1 MPIFL
6 RSRLYINFAGRYDDA
21 LNELL
26 TKGFGLKPAVAP
38 ILPAPARPSALPAS
52 ASPTLPTMPR
62 TWLIAGGG
70 IIGVLVL
77 CVLIAWVVGQL
88 ITTVTPTPTRV
99 ALVTE
104 TRVPLTSVA
113 TSTMQLTASP
123 VPPTR
128 APTNTT
134 VPPTAAPK
142 PTEVPKPTEA
152 PKPPAAPGI
161 GSTKISA
168 DSATMVYVPAG
179 EFTMGSNDYDDE
191 KPPHA
196 VYLDAFWIDKFEV
209 TNALYKKCV
218 DAGKCSAPQESKSS
232 TRALYYGNS
241 QYDNYPAINVT
252 WENATQYCAFAKK
265 QLPTEAQ
272 WEKAARGTDKRIYPW
287 GDTFDVNKLNSSEG
301 GKGDTTAVGSYP
313 SGASPYGA
321 LDMAGNV
328 WEWVADWYDA
338 NYYKNSPARNPT
350 GPTSGQSRVVRGGS
364 WGSSATSVRAADRPS
379 TSTGAT
385 SSVFGASSS
394 FSCSGF
400 WILVF

>member
-1 MPIFL
+1 
-6 RSRLYINFAGRYDDA
+6 
-21 LNELL
+21 
-26 TKGFGLKPAVAP
+26 
-38 ILPAPARPSALPAS
+38 
-52 ASPTLPTMPR
+52 
-62 TWLIAGGG
+62 
-70 IIGVLVL
+70 
-77 CVLIAWVVGQL
+77 
-88 ITTVTPTPTRV
+88 
-99 ALVTE
+99 
-104 TRVPLTSVA
+104 
-113 TSTMQLTASP
+113 
-123 VPPTR
+123 
-128 APTNTT
+128 
-134 VPPTAAPK
+134 
-142 PTEVPKPTEA
+142 
-152 PKPPAAPGI
+152 
-161 GSTKISA
+161 
-168 DSATMVYVPAG
+168 MVYVPAG

-364 WGSSATSVRAADRPS
+364 WGSSATSVRAAARPS